1 MYIYSLTYGYY
12 YTTSLLFHLPWP
24 ASMSQGHEFLIT
36 LAPALPQKLQALLGI
51 VFPHFL
57 INTSICCFVHTHTYI
72 YNMYNMYNYIFSR
85 RCQHADWFVFFFALF
100 DPISRLTQWHS
111 PSVASSPRV
120 DLTWNQLY
128 TAENPILILPRFWA
142 TILKSGNGITGYYWS
157 SKR

>member
-1 MYIYSLTYGYY
+1 
-12 YTTSLLFHLPWP
+12 
-24 ASMSQGHEFLIT
+24 
-36 LAPALPQKLQALLGI
+36 
-51 VFPHFL
+51 
-57 INTSICCFVHTHTYI
+57 
-72 YNMYNMYNYIFSR
+72 MYNYIFSR
-85 RCQHADWFVFFFALF
+85 RCQHADWFVFFLPCLIQFRGLHS
-100 DPISRLTQWHS
+100 DSS